1 MDVLEEMQFL
11 REGAAEN
18 VTKHGSVSPIA
29 FILFE
34 NAKVMSPFLGD
45 EFTRFEKDKHM
56 VRTALAAFTM
66 ESLYGP
72 CKAIIFVSEA
82 WRIVG
87 KNEALPPSEC
97 VDREEAVV
105 VAAQTASGTVY
116 QQTALMLR
124 DGDSVTLG
132 EWALD
137 DEGNEAPLFEPFWYT
152 LERVRADFPLM
163 KFGVE
168 EEVVERPSEN

>member
-1 MDVLEEMQFL
+1 MDVLEEMQL
-11 REGAAEN
+11 VREGAAEN
-18 VTKHGSVSPIA
+18 VKNHGSVAPIA
-29 FILFE
+29 FLLFE

-56 VRTALAAFTM
+56 IRTALAAFTM

-72 CKAIIFVSEA
+72 CEAIIFVSEA
-82 WRIVG
+82 WR
-87 KNEALPPSEC
+87 KTEC

-124 DGDSVTLG
+124 DGDDVTLG
-132 EWALD
+132 EWEGAED
-137 DEGNEAPLFEPFWYT
+137 DAGNEAPLFEPFWYT
-152 LERVRADFPLM
+152 LRRVRRDNPM
-163 KFGVE
+163 MQFGVE